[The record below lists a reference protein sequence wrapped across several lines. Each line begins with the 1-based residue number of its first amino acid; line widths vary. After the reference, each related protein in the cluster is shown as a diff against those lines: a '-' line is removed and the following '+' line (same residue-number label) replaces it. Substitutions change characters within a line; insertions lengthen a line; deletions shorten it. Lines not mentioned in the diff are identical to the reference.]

1 MKNLTDFS
9 PAELIIMKNE
19 LEAMLSHNLLIEGSE
34 SMPKEQKEKM
44 MSGLM
49 PTDMIFARIGIL
61 KKQILHSFETI
72 HWS

>member
-49 PTDMIFARIGIL
+49 PTNLIVTRIGIL